1 MKQVEKKAVFFDID
15 GTLLEVTAGHK
26 SLTPAVRQAI
36 LELRMAG
43 HHTFIASGR
52 PLAYIDPELTQS
64 SLFDGMV
71 LMNGAAVMLDG
82 KVIFEQPLPRERV
95 DELIALCEREHIQY
109 ILQGVQHV
117 YLRPEFRELADFYRS
132 IYIDADRFVR
142 DFDPRAVATCKLE
155 FWTPQ
160 PEKYRLFEPYL
171 ALPELTGLRD
181 PYHAENME
189 MYGTAVSKGSGI
201 LQALRYLHLP
211 RSASYAF
218 GDGLNDLEMMKT
230 VGTAFAMGNGRP
242 EVKAL
247 ADYTVPGVRE
257 DGVSWGIENVILA
270 DG

>member
-109 ILQGVQHV
+109 ILQGVQHA
-117 YLRPEFRELADFYRS
+117 YLF
-132 IYIDADRFVR
+132 
-142 DFDPRAVATCKLE
+142 AVATCKLE

-189 MYGTAVSKGSGI
+189 MYSTAVSKGSGI